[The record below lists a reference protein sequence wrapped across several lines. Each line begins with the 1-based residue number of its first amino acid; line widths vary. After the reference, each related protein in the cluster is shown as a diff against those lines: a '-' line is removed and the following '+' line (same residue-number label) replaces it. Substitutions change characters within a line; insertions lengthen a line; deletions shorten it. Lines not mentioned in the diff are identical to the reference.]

1 MNVIPDISEQQ
12 EQERQSNMPTSVE
25 RLMLE
30 KAVFAVE
37 SKTSRIIV
45 PFAEITAALDG
56 ILRSKVLMLEEM
68 RGLRRRLVAYREGIG
83 EVIRGNVSL
92 DSDSVIPHL
101 DALIAADD
109 DAAAAMVAAMAR
121 LSVRMTAILEDD
133 NGKTDAE

>member
-37 SKTSRIIV
+37 SETSRIIV